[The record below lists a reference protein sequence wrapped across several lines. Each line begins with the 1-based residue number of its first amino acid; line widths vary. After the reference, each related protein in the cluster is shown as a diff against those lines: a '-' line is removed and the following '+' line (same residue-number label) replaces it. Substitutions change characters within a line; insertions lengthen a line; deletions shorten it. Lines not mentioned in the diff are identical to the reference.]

1 MRLIVENAVKEG
13 TKKAITY
20 GAAIVGGGIASAI
33 IGKKLSEKLPESVK
47 TKLSPS
53 NYVKMGNIK
62 KVNPVGFVK
71 DKFSKNSN
79 EEYTE
84 SEMKVHLPETE
95 RFEKDNG
102 VYSSQNVGM
111 REAIDPNR
119 ETLVRDT
126 VKINED
132 EEINFQSNIEIE
144 DEEDIE
150 VSEEEMNSFFD
161 EEVGETEELLEKA
174 EETLEALKEDKKSDK
189 KSNADKAKEIASSK
203 ENKKPF
209 YEEIASKDKETKTT
223 KKEKTEGKNKKKE
236 KTEGKN
242 KKKEK
247 EKAEK

>member
-71 DKFSKNSN
+71 DKFNKSSN

-102 VYSSQNVGM
+102 IYSSQNVGM
-111 REAIDPNR
+111 REAIDPHR

-209 YEEIASKDKETKTT
+209 YEEIASKDKETTKKPVKKTNAT
-223 KKEKTEGKNKKKE
+223 KKEKTES
-236 KTEGKN
+236 KN

-247 EKAEK
+247 EKSEK

>member
-71 DKFSKNSN
+71 DKFSKSN
-79 EEYTE
+79 NDEYIE
-84 SEMKVHLPETE
+84 SEMKVHLPEKE

-102 VYSSQNVGM
+102 AYSSQNVGM

-132 EEINFQSNIEIE
+132 EEINFQSNIIIE
-144 DEEDIE
+144 DDEDIE

-189 KSNADKAKEIASSK
+189 KSNVDKAKEIASSK

-209 YEEIASKDKETKTT
+209 YEEIASKDKEATKEPVKKPKAT
-223 KKEKTEGKNKKKE
+223 KKEKTDS
-236 KTEGKN
+236 KT